1 MAWKVPIVMREAARR
16 PRRSSSRWRISAAA
30 WLVKVTAVI
39 SPGRTP
45 RSSTSHAIRSTRV
58 LVLPVPGPATTATVR
73 SSAEMAAC
81 CWGLSAGGP
90 APPPC
95 SAAFRPL
102 WELSPLFLPL
112 FWGSPLPQTG
122 RPVRSGAGSPPGQ
135 GGDGTVFPVKPGAAL
150 HLPQPQAPDALRHA
164 GPASRCRS
172 SMGTSRRIVNSGP
185 RVCSKRSYCSRVF
198 SRRPSRRWRRRSPP
212 AGGPGSRRGLAS
224 SGRKPAGRSASSS
237 TRCSTPMVSFFPH
250 TGHSPP
256 RSAVSAGVRHTPQ
269 FRCPSRWY
277 FPSSGKNSR
286 VPRSPSPVRIAWTS
300 SG

>member
-81 CWGLSAGGP
+81 CWELERWR
-90 APPPC
+90 PC
-95 SAAFRPL
+95 SPSRSAAFGRFGSCPRFFSPCFGVSSAPNRETCPL
-102 WELSPLFLPL
+102 RRWISAGARREMAPYSPSNP
-112 FWGSPLPQTG
+112 G
-122 RPVRSGAGSPPGQ
+122 RRSTCPSRRRRMPSATQ
-135 GGDGTVFPVKPGAAL
+135 
-150 HLPQPQAPDALRHA
+150 

-198 SRRPSRRWRRRSPP
+198 FPAAEPP
-212 AGGPGSRRGLAS
+212 VEAAITSGRGARLSKGLAS
-224 SGRKPAGRSASSS
+224 SGRKPAPPPGA
-237 TRCSTPMVSFFPH
+237 
-250 TGHSPP
+250 PP
-256 RSAVSAGVRHTPQ
+256 RWSAFSRTPDTVRPVP
-269 FRCPSRWY
+269 PSRR
-277 FPSSGKNSR
+277 G
-286 VPRSPSPVRIAWTS
+286 
-300 SG
+300 